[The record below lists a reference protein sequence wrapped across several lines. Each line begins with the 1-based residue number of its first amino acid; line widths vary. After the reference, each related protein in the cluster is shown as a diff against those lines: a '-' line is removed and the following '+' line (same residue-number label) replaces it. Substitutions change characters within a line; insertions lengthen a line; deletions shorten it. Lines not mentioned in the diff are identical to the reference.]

1 MSNKTKIDDILI
13 EMISPKLKE
22 IEERFS
28 KGEGLTNE
36 DINIL
41 LLKSQF
47 NHIHHLDQ
55 KLNEVTADVS
65 SLKLDFVKLKAD
77 VSADVSSLKLDFTEL
92 KADVT
97 LEISSL
103 KLDFTELKADVKT
116 EITELKT
123 DIANLKTD
131 LQTSINKN
139 MQWSMGL
146 IVFVVTALK
155 LIDMIW
161 GK

>member
-65 SLKLDFVKLKAD
+65 SLKLDFVTK
-77 VSADVSSLKLDFTEL
+77 VSHIK
-92 KADVT
+92 K
-97 LEISSL
+97 
-103 KLDFTELKADVKT
+103 
-116 EITELKT
+116 
-123 DIANLKTD
+123 
-131 LQTSINKN
+131 SIN
-139 MQWSMGL
+139 
-146 IVFVVTALK
+146 
-155 LIDMIW
+155 
-161 GK
+161 

>member
-77 VSADVSSLKLDFTEL
+77 VSS
-92 KADVT
+92 
-97 LEISSL
+97 EISSL
-103 KLDFTELKADVKT
+103 KLDFSELRSDV
-116 EITELKT
+116 KT